1 MEYLKTFKIFEN
13 ERLEYG
19 EDDSQSKKLA
29 TDSLNKKIE
38 QIKHYNNR
46 KDSLEKLILDNRGK
60 DAKDISKN
68 IEDIIE
74 DTDGVRNPFL
84 SMYVSIVN
92 KMKRI
97 EEMKDKLDYFDKLKG
112 ERKSDLS
119 AVKTLSDSND
129 RTEQTDKLNNQIKE
143 IDENVSDMKD
153 KIKELEKEIE
163 EDRKDMEDHIKE
175 VEQEFKDNVKEGG
188 WSLDE
193 K

>member
-1 MEYLKTFKIFEN
+1 MRYIKPYKIFEN
-13 ERLEYG
+13 ERLDY
-19 EDDSQSKKLA
+19 EDDDSDSKKMA

-38 QIKHYNNR
+38 QIKHFNNR
-46 KDSLEKLILDNRGK
+46 KDNLENLILDNRGEE
-60 DAKDISKN
+60 AKDISKN
-68 IEDIIE
+68 IEDIVE

-84 SMYVSIVN
+84 SMYVSIAN

-97 EEMKDKLDYFDKLKG
+97 ENMKDKLDYFDKLKK

-129 RTEQTDKLNNQIKE
+129 RTEQTDKLNKQIDE

-153 KIKELEKEIE
+153 NIEDLEKEIE
-163 EDRKDMEDHIKE
+163 EDKSKMEDHIKE
-175 VEQEFKDNVKEGG
+175 VEQEFKNNVKEGG
-188 WSLDE
+188 WEIE